1 MTVRIKKRE
10 ILTVAL
16 MLAFVEPT
24 FFYTI
29 PILDTFFTMA
39 RLLAICIVAIL
50 VFGKKI
56 RINKIDVLLI
66 IYYGILM
73 VSQMLSENTM
83 CQVLIYMGNAMGFV
97 LLLEIEL
104 KRDSSFFIKSL
115 GIWLRLLVCINFALM
130 MIYPEGMYTIYNA
143 DNVWHSS
150 SNWLLGY
157 RNAHIYTIIP
167 ATLITIIEDYI
178 KTGKLIG
185 SIRTVLFLMVAVA
198 SIVTGKSATSLMFV
212 FALGF
217 FFLFFIGF
225 RQYKNRIFTNYR
237 VFVVFPVILFF
248 AIIIF
253 RVQEKF
259 AWFITDVLGRNL
271 TFSSRIYIWDKAIY
285 YIKQRWWIGYGI
297 EPQIVRIQKF
307 GMSDAVHAHNQIL
320 ELLYTGGIG
329 LLIVFFFM
337 IIIIGKK
344 CMLYKKDKLSIWFL
358 FILGTLL
365 VMYLTEAYFT
375 GQPLIVGMFVIL
387 YHVDGFVRIREE
399 RADVGK

>member
-104 KRDSSFFIKSL
+104 KRDSSFFKKSL

-143 DNVWHSS
+143 DNVSIQVRIGCWD
-150 SNWLLGY
+150 
-157 RNAHIYTIIP
+157 
-167 ATLITIIEDYI
+167 IEM
-178 KTGKLIG
+178 L
-185 SIRTVLFLMVAVA
+185 
-198 SIVTGKSATSLMFV
+198 
-212 FALGF
+212 
-217 FFLFFIGF
+217 
-225 RQYKNRIFTNYR
+225 IFTQLY
-237 VFVVFPVILFF
+237 
-248 AIIIF
+248 
-253 RVQEKF
+253 
-259 AWFITDVLGRNL
+259 
-271 TFSSRIYIWDKAIY
+271 
-285 YIKQRWWIGYGI
+285 
-297 EPQIVRIQKF
+297 PQ
-307 GMSDAVHAHNQIL
+307 
-320 ELLYTGGIG
+320 
-329 LLIVFFFM
+329 
-337 IIIIGKK
+337 
-344 CMLYKKDKLSIWFL
+344 
-358 FILGTLL
+358 
-365 VMYLTEAYFT
+365 
-375 GQPLIVGMFVIL
+375 P
-387 YHVDGFVRIREE
+387 
-399 RADVGK
+399 